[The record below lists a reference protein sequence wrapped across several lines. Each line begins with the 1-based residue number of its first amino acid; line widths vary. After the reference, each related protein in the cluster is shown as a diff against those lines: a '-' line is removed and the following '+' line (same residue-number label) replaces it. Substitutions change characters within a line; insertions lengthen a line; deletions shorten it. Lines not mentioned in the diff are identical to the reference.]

1 MQKKSYDWK
10 DIANSYYDK
19 ATSLAILI
27 LIFAF
32 LVFPKFE
39 IKPYK
44 REVKV
49 TEAIEIPPEIKEKIK
64 PPETVVKPVVQV
76 VVEEDFA
83 GTEEEDI
90 EIVETIEKTS
100 LDPYEEIAPPPPQ
113 FGTTPKFVV
122 YEDPPVPIKQVQP
135 KYTDFARRTGIEG
148 QVWLEVEVLKN
159 GKVGAVEVK
168 KSLLSGP
175 GGLDE
180 AAIKAVKQW
189 EYSPAKSGGKPVAC
203 WITFPITFEL
213 K

>member
-27 LIFAF
+27 LIFVF
-32 LVFPKFE
+32 LVFPKLE
-39 IKPYK
+39 LKPYK

-64 PPETVVKPVVQV
+64 PPETTVKPVVQV
-76 VVEEDFA
+76 VVEEDFS
-83 GTEEEDI
+83 GGEDEDI

-100 LDPYEEIAPPPPQ
+100 LDPYEETEPPPQ

-135 KYTDFARRTGIEG
+135 KYTDFARRSGIEG
-148 QVWLEVEVLKN
+148 QVWLEVEVLKS

-203 WITFPITFEL
+203 WITFPVTFEL
-213 K
+213 N

>member
-1 MQKKSYDWK
+1 
-10 DIANSYYDK
+10 
-19 ATSLAILI
+19 
-27 LIFAF
+27 
-32 LVFPKFE
+32 
-39 IKPYK
+39 
-44 REVKV
+44 
-49 TEAIEIPPEIKEKIK
+49 
-64 PPETVVKPVVQV
+64 
-76 VVEEDFA
+76 
-83 GTEEEDI
+83 
-90 EIVETIEKTS
+90 
-100 LDPYEEIAPPPPQ
+100 
-113 FGTTPKFVV
+113 
-122 YEDPPVPIKQVQP
+122 VQP